1 MVTTKEEAA
10 NAKKAKDIIHAP
22 CAYEG
27 WSDMLKRDNR
37 FYPAVNCDYDC
48 EHCGCNP
55 VVALRRKEK
64 MRNELE
70 RKKKKRARKKVK

>member
-10 NAKKAKDIIHAP
+10 NVKKAKDIIHAP

-27 WSDMLKRDNR
+27 WSDMLKRDTR
-37 FYPAVNCDYDC
+37 FYPAVDCDYDC
-48 EHCGCNP
+48 EHCGWNP